1 MKCASCGTTLVAGKQ
16 FCHVCGARAPVECPR
31 CGASVDPQFRFC
43 PDCGA
48 EVAPSA
54 GPAVAGLPAAEPLLS
69 PAGPQMP
76 DALVQK
82 IRAARAEVA
91 GERKIVTVLFCD
103 LAGSTAL
110 AEGLDPEEYHDL
122 LDEYLAIAF
131 REIYRVEGIV
141 NQLAGDGFMA
151 LFGAPVAH
159 EDAPQRAL
167 HAALAIRDALAAL
180 NARLQAERGFEL
192 QARIGIHTGPVV
204 AGTVGNDLKMD
215 YTAIGDTTNL
225 AARLEALAEPGTILI
240 SQATARLVRGAFV
253 LGPVGPLRVKG
264 KREPVAA
271 YEVRATAEA
280 VGLGGVAG
288 RALTPLVGRNA
299 ELAQLE
305 ACFQRVGEGLAQVV
319 VVVGQAGS
327 GKSRLLYEFR
337 QRLADTPAVVFETRC
352 SAWNQMVPY
361 QPFVSILRRHFGIEA
376 EDPPAQAC
384 AKVQRGTQGLRRN
397 RDQTYVCLCRLLSL
411 PTDDHHQPVA
421 DEMKRL
427 TFDAV
432 RDVIVGAAAH
442 GPAVMIIE
450 DLHWIDEPSREMLEA
465 AVATMAS
472 APLMLIVSHRPD
484 FQAAWHTEAAL
495 TQLTLRRLAEV
506 QVSEIIRNVAG
517 GPLPEPLEGM
527 ILAKAEGSPFLTE
540 EITRSLLEEGDLVP
554 ADGGHQLTRAVTE
567 IRIPG
572 TVQEV
577 IAARLDRLPPAAK
590 RVVQVAAV
598 FGRQFSRE
606 HLVEVLAPE
615 GVDVGGALE
624 ELERRGIIHRKNLFV
639 SDEYRF
645 GESLTQEVAYE
656 GLLLKQRRQLHER
669 IGLLLEQETGD
680 RSAERLALLAHH
692 FARSDNQE
700 KACHA
705 LLESARA
712 AERVPAY
719 VTAARAYRD
728 AWMVAV
734 ATAARDPAPALASLA
749 LQAAV
754 GVGRMLTLYGVP
766 DVGELEPVVAQGAQ
780 LAERCGDTAA
790 QATLRSFEGLVMMRG
805 GRDRFDQGL
814 ALVEEG
820 LAIAKQAGLAEA
832 VLGLSR
838 GLAWSYLLD
847 GRFAVARR
855 TIEWVASELEQAG
868 EGARLTDVYLG
879 TRWMRDLIRFH
890 CDDLPAAA
898 AGVEETNR
906 LAVQASNRTVQS
918 SSAALCALV
927 RLFRADYAAVGPWA
941 ERSLAIAQVIGNLSA
956 QVTAGAVALAAGTAL
971 GESTVP
977 RRTLE
982 LVEQALRDGPDL
994 MSSLHIVI
1002 EALIGRGELHLAE
1015 QAAQQARQRAG
1026 GRFKEMQSALALAL
1040 VYAQDTGERRGRADR
1055 LFAEA
1060 ITTAE
1065 MLRAHTVLAAA
1076 HLGAGTL
1083 AAVRGA
1089 HEESQRHWRKAA
1101 DVARA
1106 AGLRHYELQADRL
1119 LGAGGPRAVP
1129 AAAPAP

>member
-1 MKCASCGTTLVAGKQ
+1 MKCLSCGTSLVAGKQ
-16 FCHVCGARAPVECPR
+16 FCHVCGARAPVECVR
-31 CGASVDPQFRFC
+31 CGAAVDPQFRFC

-48 EVAPSA
+48 EVVASA
-54 GPAVAGLPAAEPLLS
+54 AVPAAERLVS
-69 PAGPQMP
+69 QAGAPMP
-76 DALVQK
+76 DALMQK

-131 REIYRVEGIV
+131 REIYRFEGIV

-167 HAALAIRDALAAL
+167 HAALAIRDALGAL
-180 NARLQAERGFEL
+180 NARVQAERGFEL

-240 SQATARLVRGAFV
+240 SQATARLVRGGFV

-271 YEVRATAEA
+271 YEVRAAAEA
-280 VGLGGVAG
+280 GALGSVTGP
-288 RALTPLVGRNA
+288 ALTPLVGRNA

-305 ACFQRVGEGLAQVV
+305 ACFQRIGEGLAQVAV
-319 VVVGQAGS
+319 IVGQAGS

-361 QPFVSILRRHFGIEA
+361 QPFVSMLRRHFGIEA
-376 EDPPAQAC
+376 DDSPAQGC
-384 AKVQRGTQGLRRN
+384 AKVQRGIQAVRAN

-411 PTDDHHQPVA
+411 PTDDHHAPVG
-421 DEMKRL
+421 DEVKRL

-432 RDVIVGAAAH
+432 RDVIAATAVN
-442 GPAVMIIE
+442 GPAVMVIE
-450 DLHWIDEPSREMLEA
+450 DLHWIDDPSREMLEA
-465 AVATMAS
+465 AVATMAT

-484 FQAAWHTEAAL
+484 FQAVWHTEAAL
-495 TQLTLRRLAEV
+495 TQLTLRRLSEA
-506 QVSEIIRNVAG
+506 QLSEIIRNVAG
-517 GPLPEPLEGM
+517 GPLPEALEGM

-554 ADGGHQLTRAVTE
+554 DDGRHRVTRAVTE

-598 FGRQFSRE
+598 FGRQFSRA

-615 GVDVGGALE
+615 GIDVGAALE

-639 SDEYRF
+639 ADEYRF

-656 GLLLKQRRQLHER
+656 CLLLKQRRQLHER
-669 IGLLLEQETGD
+669 IGLLLEQSSAD

-692 FARSDNQE
+692 FARSDNHE

-719 VTAARAYRD
+719 QTAARAYHD
-728 AWMVAV
+728 AWAVAV
-734 ATAARDPAPALASLA
+734 GSGGRDPAPALTSLA
-749 LQAAV
+749 LRAAV
-754 GVGRMLTLYGVP
+754 GVGRMLTLYGVT
-766 DVGELEPVVAQGAQ
+766 DVAEFEPVVGQGAQ
-780 LAERCGDTAA
+780 LAERCGDTAV

-805 GRDRFDQGL
+805 GRERFDQGL

-820 LAIAKQAGLAEA
+820 LAIAKQAGLTEA

-847 GRFAVARR
+847 GRFLVARR
-855 TIEWVASELEQAG
+855 TIEWVVSELERGG
-868 EGARLTDVYLG
+868 EGERLTDVYLG
-879 TRWMRDLIRFH
+879 ARWMRDLIRFH
-890 CDDLPAAA
+890 CDDLAAAA
-898 AGVEETNR
+898 AGAEETAR
-906 LAVQASNRTVQS
+906 LAVQASNRTVQV
-918 SSAALCALV
+918 SSAALCALL
-927 RLFRADYAAVGPWA
+927 RLLGADYAAVGSWA
-941 ERSLAIAQVIGNLSA
+941 ERSLSVAQVIGNMSA
-956 QVTAGAVALAAGTAL
+956 LVTAGAVALAAGTAL
-971 GESTVP
+971 GETTAP

-982 LVEQALRDGPDL
+982 TVEQAVRDAPDL
-994 MSSLHIVI
+994 MSSLHVVI
-1002 EALIGRGELHLAE
+1002 EALIAHGELAVAE
-1015 QAAQQARQRAG
+1015 QAAQQARRRAG
-1026 GRFKEMQSALALAL
+1026 GRFREMQSALALAL
-1040 VYAQDTGERRGRADR
+1040 VYAQYGGDRQARAEH

-1060 ITTAE
+1060 IATAE

-1076 HLGAGTL
+1076 HLGAGSL
-1083 AAVRGA
+1083 AAARGA
-1089 HEESQRHWRKAA
+1089 DDESQRHWRKAA

-1106 AGLRHYELQADRL
+1106 VGLRHYELQAARL
-1119 LGAGGPRAVP
+1119 LGADSPQAVP
-1129 AAAPAP
+1129 AAAPAALPAE